1 MLLTHNFESLQ
12 EAAHFLRSA
21 APFLENT
28 PCEMKFNFFNFLEF
42 LLAKDNV
49 ELSLELD
56 CLKNVF
62 LVVRNGFLEIEPLLL
77 LFSLKIIKAI
87 KGFSKNSFG
96 VETLG
101 LILDLFVEISPHPLV
116 QYLSFV
122 PVFRKFFNFNMHFF
136 HVSLLFKSAKSRGHI
151 LVKTVSVCFS
161 DIFEFLRSV
170 SSVKN
175 FPNFLLKCNFGQI
188 F

>member
-1 MLLTHNFESLQ
+1 
-12 EAAHFLRSA
+12 
-21 APFLENT
+21 
-28 PCEMKFNFFNFLEF
+28 MKFNFFNFLEF

-122 PVFRKFFNFNMHFF
+122 PVFRNFFNFNMHFF
-136 HVSLLFKSAKSRGHI
+136 HVSLLF
-151 LVKTVSVCFS
+151 
-161 DIFEFLRSV
+161 
-170 SSVKN
+170 
-175 FPNFLLKCNFGQI
+175 
-188 F
+188 